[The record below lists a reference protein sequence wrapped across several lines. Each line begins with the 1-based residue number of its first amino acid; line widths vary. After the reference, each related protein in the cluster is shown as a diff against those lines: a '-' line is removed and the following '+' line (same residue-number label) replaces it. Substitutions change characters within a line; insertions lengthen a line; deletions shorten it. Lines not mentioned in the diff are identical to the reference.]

1 MLYLKVI
8 LSHLWLLWTQSW
20 NPMDRDGEIRAR
32 EFSRRNHCEWIW
44 QPCLLHLVS
53 QGLIWMMHFL
63 LFFCVL
69 LDNYFPLHSQWQV
82 SRVELLKVT
91 QGANGSAYSF
101 TVYDRKRIQQGVLLP
116 SSIRVVAVHLL
127 AWTRSHWHLHGT
139 PQNKGV
145 QNGISFA
152 VKIFLL
158 PVI

>member
-1 MLYLKVI
+1 
-8 LSHLWLLWTQSW
+8 
-20 NPMDRDGEIRAR
+20 
-32 EFSRRNHCEWIW
+32 
-44 QPCLLHLVS
+44 
-53 QGLIWMMHFL
+53 MMHFL

-127 AWTRSHWHLHGT
+127 AWTRSH
-139 PQNKGV
+139 
-145 QNGISFA
+145 
-152 VKIFLL
+152 
-158 PVI
+158 